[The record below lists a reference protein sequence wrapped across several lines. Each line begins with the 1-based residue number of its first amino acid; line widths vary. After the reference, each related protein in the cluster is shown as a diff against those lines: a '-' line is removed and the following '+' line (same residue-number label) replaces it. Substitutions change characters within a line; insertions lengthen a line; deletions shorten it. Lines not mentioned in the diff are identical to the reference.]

1 VTDDSDLWS
10 DEISAFVNR
19 AFKSGIVSRNP
30 SDAEEHI
37 VYRYAIKLAID
48 ETRQPQTD
56 ARVADLLFKL
66 DVAATTFEKVTT
78 SEHREAVFNAE
89 HAKLLR
95 DTIKVLRQPQT
106 DALKMAREA
115 IRGLLDIAPKENLD
129 SEQAGRAYAALHEIG
144 TALAA
149 LEQSK

>member
-1 VTDDSDLWS
+1 MTEGWLAAFGVTPPL
-10 DEISAFVNR
+10 
-19 AFKSGIVSRNP
+19 P
-30 SDAEEHI
+30 
-37 VYRYAIKLAID
+37 
-48 ETRQPQTD
+48 QPQTD

-106 DALKMAREA
+106 DALKV
-115 IRGLLDIAPKENLD
+115 
-129 SEQAGRAYAALHEIG
+129 AALVEASEG
-144 TALAA
+144 LKQDLLNRAEWDDDAKAVCAGAGAWFRFTEALAA
-149 LEQSK
+149 LKESK